1 MHAGVGAC
9 RNCRGRWAYFS
20 HGNWCGRD
28 PDSRGFFSL
37 LRQFEA
43 RLQPPLRRSRV
54 VPLHVLYMVESS
66 PRYWPTGLLCTGSWG
81 KCIASLALNAPQRQF
96 VVVVVKRAGLVYSWD
111 QGTHPLTRGRSLA
124 DSHTAHEYP
133 PLIHAPYPLLLETPW
148 PAAIKLAREPIPFR
162 ATSLTTPS
170 VLSLDS
176 DSLLVKLSPTPS
188 PSFSFPLFSARSSLI
203 HSTFAVGRL
212 VLAPSISYSF
222 LSVSCVFASPRPAHL
237 GQNPRHARRSQH
249 RPPPLSS
256 PSTCC
261 PRSSSSPVFLRSF
274 KISSCNYIRQPP
286 IPPRTVSRRALPPS
300 TRLDRPLLSPLGL
313 LHDGPRSALADLTPR
328 FNPTNTSVFVCFWTR
343 GASTQLSLGCRPLL
357 SFWILAL
364 PSRLCAFAH

>member
-222 LSVSCVFASPRPAHL
+222 LSVSCVFASPRRAHL
-237 GQNPRHARRSQH
+237 GQNPRHARSLPTAPSTVRRHCRRRRRVALAAAAALSSYARS
-249 RPPPLSS
+249 RYRLVIIFDNPLSLLEPFRAEPSPPRLDSTDRFSPPLAFF
-256 PSTCC
+256 TT
-261 PRSSSSPVFLRSF
+261 VLV
-274 KISSCNYIRQPP
+274 QPWP
-286 IPPRTVSRRALPPS
+286 I
-300 TRLDRPLLSPLGL
+300 
-313 LHDGPRSALADLTPR
+313 
-328 FNPTNTSVFVCFWTR
+328 
-343 GASTQLSLGCRPLL
+343 
-357 SFWILAL
+357 
-364 PSRLCAFAH
+364 